1 MVKKLLAAFI
11 ALAVVF
17 SPVGGSLIHDG
28 SNVAS
33 AKGYKSGKRSFDS
46 GSNNQSSLFKN
57 NNSNSVKQNN
67 TSKNSSS
74 KSTAA
79 SSKRGG
85 LMKGLLMGG
94 IAAYYLEA
102 YYLA

>member
-33 AKGYKSGKRSFDS
+33 AKG
-46 GSNNQSSLFKN
+46 
-57 NNSNSVKQNN
+57 V
-67 TSKNSSS
+67 
-74 KSTAA
+74 
-79 SSKRGG
+79 
-85 LMKGLLMGG
+85 
-94 IAAYYLEA
+94 
-102 YYLA
+102 